1 MKLIL
6 CLILIFCFLYIGLQ
20 YVQLYRNRVNYM
32 KDFREFLKTSKIKIN
47 YNNQSVP
54 DLINDYNFS
63 SKYLKIDLFNYLN
76 FLKDKN
82 QYCLSKFLEK
92 DDSDLIDNFLKDIGR
107 KDKIDTLKFIDKYI
121 LEVENRYT
129 KLVEDEK
136 KNSKLSFKLFL
147 AFGITICIL
156 LI

>member
-1 MKLIL
+1 M
-6 CLILIFCFLYIGLQ
+6 
-20 YVQLYRNRVNYM
+20 QLYRNRVNYM

-63 SKYLKIDLFNYLN
+63 SKYLKIDLFNYL
-76 FLKDKN
+76 
-82 QYCLSKFLEK
+82 
-92 DDSDLIDNFLKDIGR
+92 NFLKDIGR